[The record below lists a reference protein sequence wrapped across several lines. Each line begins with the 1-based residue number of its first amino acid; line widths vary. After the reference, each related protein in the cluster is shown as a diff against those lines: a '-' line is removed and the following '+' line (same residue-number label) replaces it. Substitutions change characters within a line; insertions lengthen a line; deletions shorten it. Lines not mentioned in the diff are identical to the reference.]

1 MSRVEEAV
9 SSFADGFSCSQ
20 SIVSA
25 YGTEF
30 GLDREKALKIST
42 GFGGGMGRL
51 GGTCGAV
58 TGAIMVIGLK
68 YGRVTIEDMESKEK
82 TYELVREFIDKFKE
96 INGSTS
102 CNKLLDCDINTSE
115 GVRHAMENNLF
126 KTLCPDFVRTSA
138 EILEKL
144 L

>member
-9 SSFADGFSCSQ
+9 SCFADGFSCSQ
-20 SIVSA
+20 SIVST

-30 GLDREKALKIST
+30 GVDREKALKIST

-68 YGRVTIEDMESKEK
+68 YGIPGSSI
-82 TYELVREFIDKFKE
+82 LSLFI
-96 INGSTS
+96 N
-102 CNKLLDCDINTSE
+102 C
-115 GVRHAMENNLF
+115 
-126 KTLCPDFVRTSA
+126 
-138 EILEKL
+138 
-144 L
+144 